1 MKQKIEDTSF
11 VGGQHSCTRSATKK
25 AFIMA
30 HDFLI
35 AIHGS
40 ALTSASPADIDVI
53 VGSGFKDSDAAA
65 VQERVRAWA
74 KARGLPADLPLDIQQ
89 ADYIPQLP
97 HCPLPAAY
105 EVLQG
110 ALPAGNERRVQWDL
124 AAWIRAC
131 QISKEAVDEFPF
143 ALKEPLT
150 IDGSVRPQYRG
161 LIGKPTGVVTFTVNE
176 NVGQFSGAYTG
187 GGRRA
192 VNHAI
197 EKCDI
202 GWKVVRRHLDANAI
216 NLVHSVPNVVR
227 SLAAEVMEAFIVQG
241 APAGSGECC
250 LTENGVLTAHQ
261 GLRTWEQITAVCAAI
276 GSIRLLPGE
285 RSVLADFLAY
295 EKAELRSKALQL
307 DSLAD
312 ELTDLYLRG
321 LGNSHNA
328 NELRRRLRNLHE
340 ALPKPMR
347 LNMEAIPLAELLQP
361 APDMNKVT
369 LLNTSIMTAPGMH
382 SLRQITVEQAKCV
395 LAEAQYVESAVGH
408 EATAQVMTELLGR
421 TIGVNR
427 RLYVSTPGSVAI
439 VFKLK
444 GRPPEGK
451 VLSREE
457 MEAYGYEIFLQIHQ
471 RDLQAEQATK

>member
-1 MKQKIEDTSF
+1 M
-11 VGGQHSCTRSATKK
+11 
-25 AFIMA
+25 
-30 HDFLI
+30 
-35 AIHGS
+35 
-40 ALTSASPADIDVI
+40 
-53 VGSGFKDSDAAA
+53 
-65 VQERVRAWA
+65 
-74 KARGLPADLPLDIQQ
+74 
-89 ADYIPQLP
+89 
-97 HCPLPAAY
+97 
-105 EVLQG
+105 LQG
-110 ALPAGNERRVQWDL
+110 TLPAGNERRVQWDL

-131 QISKEAVDEFPF
+131 QVSKEAVDEFPF

-192 VNHAI
+192 INHAI

-202 GWKVVRRHLDANAI
+202 GWKVVRSHLGSKAI
-216 NLVHSVPNVVR
+216 NLVRGGPNTVR
-227 SLAAEVMEAFIVQG
+227 SLESEVMEAFIVQG

-261 GLRTWEQITAVCAAI
+261 GLRIWEHVSVICKAI
-276 GSIRLLPGE
+276 GSMMHQLLPGE

-312 ELTDLYLRG
+312 QLTDLYLSG

-382 SLRQITVEQAKCV
+382 SLRPITVEQAKCV

-408 EATAQVMTELLGR
+408 EATAQVMTDLLGR